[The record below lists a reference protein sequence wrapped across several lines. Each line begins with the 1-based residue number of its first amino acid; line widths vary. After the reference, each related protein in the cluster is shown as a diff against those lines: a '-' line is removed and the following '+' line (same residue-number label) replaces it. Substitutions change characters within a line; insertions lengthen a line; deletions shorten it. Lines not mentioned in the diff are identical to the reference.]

1 MSLSTVVQSLG
12 YFKTEGCLPVECAS
26 TGQKNILGSLALCA
40 RHHGKTKEEGKGGTK
55 REGDVGGRKK
65 GAKGEG
71 KREREGTSP
80 LTTNT
85 KFT

>member
-1 MSLSTVVQSLG
+1 MRIYRSKKIFTLTS
-12 YFKTEGCLPVECAS
+12 
-26 TGQKNILGSLALCA
+26 AL
-40 RHHGKTKEEGKGGTK
+40 RSPNNGRTKEEGKGGTK
-55 REGDVGGRKK
+55 GEGDVGGGKK